1 MSLFDDVLQQVTG
14 GMSSEH
20 AQLANGVLD
29 LIKEHPGGLSG
40 LVQSFHDNGLG
51 SIVSSWVSTGENL
64 PITADQIQAA
74 LGNDKVQQF
83 AAKAGITPDAAKAT
97 LAEVLPTLVNKL
109 TPDGKVPESSGLLG
123 AATSFL
129 KGKASP

>member
-1 MSLFDDVLQQVTG
+1 MSLFDEVLQQVTG
-14 GMSSEH
+14 GMSGEH

-51 SIVSSWVSTGENL
+51 SVVSSWVSTGQNL
-64 PITADQIQAA
+64 PVTADQIQAV

-83 AAKAGITPDAAKAT
+83 AAKAGITPDVAKAK
-97 LAEVLPTLVNKL
+97 LAELLPTLVDKL
-109 TPDGKVPESSGLLG
+109 TPHGTVPESSGLLG
-123 AATSFL
+123 AVTGFL
-129 KGKASP
+129 NPSS